1 MEIHTGDR
9 VLVDTTPY
17 GLPGPHWCEVAEI
30 TTATASRW
38 QLRVRVA
45 GHNPHRV
52 GEYRREELMD
62 HHPKT
67 TRQHQRTPPQR
78 GAIHPI

>member
-1 MEIHTGDR
+1 MQIKPGDR

-17 GLPGPHWCEVAEI
+17 GPHWCEVVET

-45 GHNPHRV
+45 GSNPHPV

-62 HHPKT
+62 HHPKASHT
-67 TRQHQRTPPQR
+67 HRPTPTNRPPV
-78 GAIHPI
+78 G